1 MSIRTGDI
9 VLVRD
14 YPNLQYKEAHA
25 SPTKTRFAVVIG
37 NFRGGYATLPAH
49 AIVTKG
55 GKTEQPYYRLKENE
69 LRVPA
74 NIISDRADIALKG
87 VIKAHRFPLI
97 RKEQMILKVGSLP
110 LETKIQLID
119 IHETIKNRPIHV
131 LEMEKENPY
140 YAKFMGFFKEVTLAE
155 KMQFMRDDRGNHQ
168 YEFVRNE
175 EFRVKAIQLLEK
187 RNHLHILSVQL
198 EGDKGTF
205 THTFATKKSL
215 QEIREDWKEPKKAKE
230 WIREDVKFY
239 ALWKNPFLQL
249 KPDPQPHP
257 DKYQSLEKFR
267 ERSSV
272 LER

>member
-1 MSIRTGDI
+1 
-9 VLVRD
+9 
-14 YPNLQYKEAHA
+14 
-25 SPTKTRFAVVIG
+25 
-37 NFRGGYATLPAH
+37 
-49 AIVTKG
+49 
-55 GKTEQPYYRLKENE
+55 
-69 LRVPA
+69 
-74 NIISDRADIALKG
+74 
-87 VIKAHRFPLI
+87 
-97 RKEQMILKVGSLP
+97 
-110 LETKIQLID
+110 
-119 IHETIKNRPIHV
+119 
-131 LEMEKENPY
+131 
-140 YAKFMGFFKEVTLAE
+140 MGFFKEVTLAE